1 MNFLSQIKQRA
12 ASRRRT
18 IVLPES
24 QDPRVLEAAATLSRD
39 RLVRVIL
46 VADEHTMEQA
56 GMDGKLDLS
65 AVEMSNAATHPA
77 IEDFAHEFYE
87 LRKSKGVDR
96 EQARRLISQ
105 PLYFA
110 AMLVRQGEAD
120 GMVAGSLATSG
131 EVIKS
136 ALHILGM
143 KPNLSRISSVF
154 LMVSPGGEQIF
165 TFADCAVVP
174 DPDSQQ
180 LAEIAIT
187 SAETHRKLVNT
198 EPLVALLSFSTRG
211 SAQHPMVEKVQRA
224 VDLARNRAPHLR
236 LDGELQ
242 LDAAIVPPVAQR
254 KAPDSPLA
262 GNANVL
268 IFPNLDAGNIAYKLT
283 ERLAG
288 FTAIGP
294 ILQGLN
300 KPVNDLSRG
309 CSVDDII
316 NVACITAL
324 MAEDGKVS

>member
-1 MNFLSQIKQRA
+1 
-12 ASRRRT
+12 
-18 IVLPES
+18 
-24 QDPRVLEAAATLSRD
+24 
-39 RLVRVIL
+39 
-46 VADEHTMEQA
+46 
-56 GMDGKLDLS
+56 
-65 AVEMSNAATHPA
+65 
-77 IEDFAHEFYE
+77 
-87 LRKSKGVDR
+87 
-96 EQARRLISQ
+96 
-105 PLYFA
+105 
-110 AMLVRQGEAD
+110 
-120 GMVAGSLATSG
+120 
-131 EVIKS
+131 
-136 ALHILGM
+136 
-143 KPNLSRISSVF
+143 
-154 LMVSPGGEQIF
+154 
-165 TFADCAVVP
+165 
-174 DPDSQQ
+174 
-180 LAEIAIT
+180 
-187 SAETHRKLVNT
+187 T

>member
-77 IEDFAHEFYE
+77 IEDFAYEFYE

-136 ALHILGM
+136 ALHIL
-143 KPNLSRISSVF
+143 
-154 LMVSPGGEQIF
+154 
-165 TFADCAVVP
+165 
-174 DPDSQQ
+174 
-180 LAEIAIT
+180 
-187 SAETHRKLVNT
+187 
-198 EPLVALLSFSTRG
+198 
-211 SAQHPMVEKVQRA
+211 
-224 VDLARNRAPHLR
+224 
-236 LDGELQ
+236 
-242 LDAAIVPPVAQR
+242 
-254 KAPDSPLA
+254 
-262 GNANVL
+262 
-268 IFPNLDAGNIAYKLT
+268 
-283 ERLAG
+283 
-288 FTAIGP
+288 
-294 ILQGLN
+294 
-300 KPVNDLSRG
+300 
-309 CSVDDII
+309 
-316 NVACITAL
+316 
-324 MAEDGKVS
+324 